1 MADIW
6 HNIVIVIWL
15 VVLEG
20 LLSADNAIVL
30 AVIVRRLPDEA
41 QRKRALRYGIFG
53 AFAFRALA
61 VVLAVYLV
69 RFKTFQLAGGLYLV
83 YVAVSALW
91 GSGRK
96 EEAGDRAEGVG
107 FWRVVLLV
115 ELADMAFSID
125 SILAAV
131 GLSTKYWVILT
142 GGILGIITM
151 RYVAGLVIIW
161 MDRFPALER
170 TGFML
175 VGIIGLKLCLTG
187 LGVPVPHWALYLAMA
202 LTAAPALFIGRKR
215 ERG

>member
-6 HNIVIVIWL
+6 HNIVIVLWL

-30 AVIVRRLPDEA
+30 AVIVRRLPDEE

-61 VVLAVYLV
+61 VALAVYLV

-83 YVAVSALW
+83 YVAVNALW
-91 GSGRK
+91 GPGRK
-96 EEAGDRAEGVG
+96 EAGEKAEGMG

-125 SILAAV
+125 SILAAA
-131 GLSTKYWVILT
+131 GLSTKYWVIMT

-151 RYVAGLVIIW
+151 RYVAGMVIIL
-161 MDRFPALER
+161 MDKFPALER

-187 LGVPVPHWALYLAMA
+187 LGVPVPLWALYLAMA
-202 LTAAPALFIGRKR
+202 LAAAPALFIGRKR
-215 ERG
+215 DRI